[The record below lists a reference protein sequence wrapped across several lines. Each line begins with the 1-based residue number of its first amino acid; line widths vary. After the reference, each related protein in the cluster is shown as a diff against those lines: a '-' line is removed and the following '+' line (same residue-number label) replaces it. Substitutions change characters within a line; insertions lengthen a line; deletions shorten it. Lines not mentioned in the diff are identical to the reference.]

1 MKRVGKIFFAV
12 LTAIFLSNIF
22 AQETNS
28 GVYSDIPDYGKDKYL
43 SPEAITYAGGEKFL
57 ICARTGD
64 ELIVLNNDKVE
75 KKIPLGGHPS
85 GVAADLGS
93 KTAYITIEAPQG
105 KVLKVDYESGKVL
118 SSYEAGH
125 MPRAPILSADAKF
138 LYFVNQFTGR
148 VAKMDVKSGK
158 IAAEG
163 KAVREPF
170 SQVLSTDGK
179 TLYVLNLI
187 PEAKGGLYEE
197 NIGACVSVFDAE
209 SLKAIKRIDLPNGSI
224 NANQICISP
233 DGAYLYCSSVIA
245 RFNVPTT
252 QVERGWINTNAV
264 SVIDA
269 KKNEFVCSFL
279 LDDIDLGASNPFGV
293 VVSPDG
299 KTLVAVQAGTH
310 EISVINLKA
319 LHEKIGK
326 ALSGELSADRKS
338 PTPTD
343 PANDLA
349 FLFGLRKRIE
359 TGALGPRFAA
369 FDADGKNLYVTCYYS
384 DNLVKFHPNEEWK
397 KQEISIGGN
406 PNMNLVRKGDLF
418 FHDGQFC
425 FQKWLSCSTCH
436 TQVRSDA
443 LNWDLM
449 NDGIGNP
456 KQSKSMLYAHYT
468 APCMI
473 TGIRKDAET
482 AVRKGLKYIQFVD
495 RPEADAQAIDAY
507 LKSLV
512 EIDSP
517 YLNPDGSMSE
527 AAERG
532 MIIFEEAGCA
542 HCHSGEYYT
551 DMKSHDVGSGLNE
564 YEGKAFDTP
573 TLCEIWRTAPYLYDG
588 RARNIF
594 ELFKKFN
601 KSDKH
606 GKTSNLS
613 DDDLRDLEAYV
624 NTL

>member
-1 MKRVGKIFFAV
+1 MKRVGEFFVAV
-12 LTAIFLSNIF
+12 FAAICFSGAF
-22 AQETNS
+22 AESEN
-28 GVYSDIPDYGKDKYL
+28 GVYSDIPDYGKDRYL
-43 SPEAITYAGGEKFL
+43 SPEAIAYAGGEDFV

-64 ELIVLNNDKVE
+64 ELIVLSSDKVAGR
-75 KKIPLGGHPS
+75 IPLSGHPS
-85 GVAADLGS
+85 GVAVDAS
-93 KTAYITIEAPQG
+93 SNTAYVTIEAPKG
-105 KVLKVDYESGKVL
+105 KILKIDYKKGKIL
-118 SSYEAGH
+118 ASYDAGH
-125 MPRAPILSADAKF
+125 MPRAPILSADAKT

-148 VAKMDVKSGK
+148 VAKMDTTSGK
-158 IAAEG
+158 IAGEG
-163 KAVREPF
+163 KAIREPF

-179 TLYVLNLI
+179 TLYVLNLL

-197 NIGACVSVFDAE
+197 NIGASVSVLDAE
-209 SLKAIKRIDLPNGSI
+209 SLKALKRIDLPNGSI

-233 DGAYLYCSSVIA
+233 DGAYLYCTSVIA

-293 VVSPDG
+293 LVSPDG
-299 KTLVAVQAGTH
+299 KTLVALQAGTH
-310 EISVINLKA
+310 EISVINRKA
-319 LHEKIGK
+319 LHEKIAK

-349 FLFGLRKRIE
+349 FLFGLRERIE
-359 TGALGPRFAA
+359 TGGLGPRFAA
-369 FDADGKNLYVTCYYS
+369 FGKDGKSLYVTCYYS
-384 DNLVKFHPNEEWK
+384 DNVIKFYPENEWK
-397 KQEISIGGN
+397 KSSVSIGGN
-406 PNMNLVRKGDLF
+406 PDMNLVRKGDLF

-456 KQSKSMLYAHYT
+456 KQSKSMLYAHFT

-507 LKSLV
+507 LKSLR

-517 YLNPDGSMSE
+517 HLNPDGSMSE

-532 MIIFEEAGCA
+532 MLIFEDAGCS

-551 DMKSHDVGSGLNE
+551 DMQSHDVGSGLNE

-588 RARNIF
+588 RARTIF

-601 KSDKH
+601 KDDKH